1 MNFIELKRNNK
12 VITCQRKYKKIKCT
26 ANKRNRRAEDLIYQ
40 IMHNININNQLSLLN
55 NTYYK

>member
-26 ANKRNRRAEDLIYQ
+26 ANKKEQ
-40 IMHNININNQLSLLN
+40 
-55 NTYYK
+55 KG